1 MHNITWRIT
10 SQKLD
15 PFSEFIVS
23 VLINKS
29 IFGWFIELDWWNLHH
44 CKKKST
50 IQKHNLCIILG
61 LELNLQNISKWSECA
76 ILKLCRRA
84 ARWKFP
90 LVLMGTLILG
100 LRMRDPPLGPISTLA
115 EISAIRVC
123 RVAFKHLP
131 HLLKSWIWSFGI
143 SEINPFSG
151 QNRVNRGGRG
161 VPKQNFLWES

>member
-15 PFSEFIVS
+15 PFSELIVS

-90 LVLMGTLILG
+90 LVPMGDLDPRSAHARPSAWTHIDTSRNFRHTCLQSG
-100 LRMRDPPLGPISTLA
+100 LQKSSPPP
-115 EISAIRVC
+115 
-123 RVAFKHLP
+123 
-131 HLLKSWIWSFGI
+131 
-143 SEINPFSG
+143 
-151 QNRVNRGGRG
+151 
-161 VPKQNFLWES
+161 